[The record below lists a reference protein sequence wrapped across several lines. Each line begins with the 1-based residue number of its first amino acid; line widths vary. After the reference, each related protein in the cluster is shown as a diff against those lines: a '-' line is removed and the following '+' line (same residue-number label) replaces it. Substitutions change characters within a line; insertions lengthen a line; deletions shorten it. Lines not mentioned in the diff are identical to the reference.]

1 MPFALIPDG
10 NSLKKVTKLQKQAV
24 TDKRRHDTV
33 MKLLENPTTL
43 PTLAT
48 LIGGALVAKAVD
60 DTLESLVDQGIN
72 IVDQTKDA
80 VKTNVTSKP
89 LPISV
94 FFPVSAALD
103 VTQRA
108 GIFTKEQEQQIRDAL
123 PFI

>member
-10 NSLKKVTKLQKQAV
+10 YSLKKVTKLQQKAV
-24 TDKRRHDTV
+24 SDKRRHDNV

-80 VKTNVTSKP
+80 VKANVVSKP

-94 FFPVSAALD
+94 FFPASAGLD
-103 VTQRA
+103 LAQRSGLLTA
-108 GIFTKEQEQQIRDAL
+108 EQEQQIRDAI

>member
-10 NSLKKVTKLQKQAV
+10 YSLKKVTKLQKQAV
-24 TDKRRHDTV
+24 SDKRRHDNV

-60 DTLESLVDQGIN
+60 DTLESLVDQGCH

-80 VKTNVTSKP
+80 VKANVVNKP

-108 GIFTKEQEQQIRDAL
+108 GLFTKEQEQQIRDAL

>member
-10 NSLKKVTKLQKQAV
+10 YSLKKVTKLQKQAV
-24 TDKRRHDTV
+24 TDKRRHDNV

-80 VKTNVTSKP
+80 VKANVVSKP

-108 GIFTKEQEQQIRDAL
+108 GLFTKEQEQQIRDAL

>member
-10 NSLKKVTKLQKQAV
+10 YSLRKVTKLQQEAV
-24 TDKRRHDTV
+24 SDKRRHDNV
-33 MKLLENPTTL
+33 MKLLENATTL

-80 VKTNVTSKP
+80 VKANVVSKP

-103 VTQRA
+103 VTQRSGLLTA
-108 GIFTKEQEQQIRDAL
+108 EQEQQIRDAL

>member
-10 NSLKKVTKLQKQAV
+10 YSLKKVTKLQKQAV
-24 TDKRRHDTV
+24 SDKRRHDNV

-48 LIGGALVAKAVD
+48 LIGGALIAKTVD
-60 DTLESLVDQGIN
+60 DTLASLVDQGIN

-80 VKTNVTSKP
+80 VKANVVNKP

-108 GIFTKEQEQQIRDAL
+108 GLFTKEQEQQIRDAI

>member
-10 NSLKKVTKLQKQAV
+10 YSLKKVTKLQKQAV
-24 TDKRRHDTV
+24 SDKRRHDNV

-80 VKTNVTSKP
+80 VKANVVSKP

-108 GIFTKEQEQQIRDAL
+108 GLFTKEQEQQIRDAL

>member
-10 NSLKKVTKLQKQAV
+10 YSLKKVTKLQKQAV
-24 TDKRRHDTV
+24 SDKRRHDNV

-48 LIGGALVAKAVD
+48 LIGGALIAKAVD

-80 VKTNVTSKP
+80 VKANVVTKP

-108 GIFTKEQEQQIRDAL
+108 GLFTKEQEQQIRDAI

>member
-10 NSLKKVTKLQKQAV
+10 YSLKKVTKLQKQAV
-24 TDKRRHDTV
+24 SDKRRHDNV

-60 DTLESLVDQGIN
+60 DTLETLVDQGIN

-80 VKTNVTSKP
+80 VKANVISKP

-108 GIFTKEQEQQIRDAL
+108 GLFTKEQEQQIRDAL

>member
-10 NSLKKVTKLQKQAV
+10 YSLKKVTKLQKQAV
-24 TDKRRHDTV
+24 SDKRRHDNV
-33 MKLLENPTTL
+33 MKLLENPTSL

-80 VKTNVTSKP
+80 VKANVVNKP

-108 GIFTKEQEQQIRDAL
+108 GLFTKEQEQQIRDAL

>member
-10 NSLKKVTKLQKQAV
+10 YSLKKVTKLQKQAV
-24 TDKRRHDTV
+24 TDKRRHDNV

>member
-10 NSLKKVTKLQKQAV
+10 YSLKKVTKLQLKALA
-24 TDKRRHDTV
+24 DKRRHDNV

-80 VKTNVTSKP
+80 VKANVVNKP

-108 GIFTKEQEQQIRDAL
+108 GLFTKEQEQQIRDAI

>member
-10 NSLKKVTKLQKQAV
+10 YSLKKVTKLQKQAV
-24 TDKRRHDTV
+24 SDKRRHDNV

-80 VKTNVTSKP
+80 VKANVVSKP

-103 VTQRA
+103 VTQRSGLLTA
-108 GIFTKEQEQQIRDAL
+108 EQEQQIRDAL

>member
-10 NSLKKVTKLQKQAV
+10 YSLKKVTKLQKQAV
-24 TDKRRHDTV
+24 SDKRRHDNV

-80 VKTNVTSKP
+80 VKANVVNKP

-108 GIFTKEQEQQIRDAL
+108 GLFTKEQEQQIRDAL

>member
-10 NSLKKVTKLQKQAV
+10 YSLKKVTKLQLKALS
-24 TDKRRHDTV
+24 DKRRHDNV

-60 DTLESLVDQGIN
+60 DTLETLVDQGIN

-80 VKTNVTSKP
+80 VKANVVNKP

-108 GIFTKEQEQQIRDAL
+108 GLFTKEQEQQIRDAL